1 MDASVQGNHIVWY
14 NFCISVCFSF
24 NDSLNIQ
31 LECGL
36 AIRKMAEILTTTS
49 ESAVMTSTG
58 SPPPQLNWTF
68 NNIDEDD
75 SRTLD
80 GLDYTILSLL
90 LMISVG
96 IGVFYAWK
104 DRKDTGTDGFL
115 MGDRS
120 MSLWPSSFSM
130 VATFI
135 SSTVIIGF
143 PLEVY
148 IHGTQVYL
156 VSLGL
161 IFASVVAAE
170 VFIPVLYR
178 LQVTSVNEYLYK
190 RFQSN
195 AVRIAASVIFI
206 ITLVRNRS

>member
-1 MDASVQGNHIVWY
+1 MASISSSSSDHQTSTLSPIKPAIDDPTFNHI
-14 NFCISVCFSF
+14 
-24 NDSLNIQ
+24 D
-31 LECGL
+31 G
-36 AIRKMAEILTTTS
+36 
-49 ESAVMTSTG
+49 
-58 SPPPQLNWTF
+58 
-68 NNIDEDD
+68 DD

-80 GLDYTILSLL
+80 GLDYTILSFLL
-90 LMISVG
+90 LISVG

-104 DRKDTGTDGFL
+104 DRKDSGTDGFL

-148 IHGTQVYL
+148 YHGTQVYV
-156 VSLGL
+156 VSIG
-161 IFASVVAAE
+161 IVIASVTAAE
-170 VFIPVLYR
+170 IFIPVLYK

-190 RFQSN
+190 RFQSDS
-195 AVRIAASVIFI
+195 VRIAASAIFI
-206 ITLVRNRS
+206 ITLVSRKSRLKKVV

>member
-1 MDASVQGNHIVWY
+1 MAS
-14 NFCISVCFSF
+14 ISSTSIYFDHQTLST
-24 NDSLNIQ
+24 IQ
-31 LECGL
+31 PDVGD
-36 AIRKMAEILTTTS
+36 
-49 ESAVMTSTG
+49 
-58 SPPPQLNWTF
+58 PTF
-68 NNIDEDD
+68 NYIDGDD
-75 SRTLD
+75 KRTLD

-90 LMISVG
+90 LLVSVG

-104 DRKDTGTDGFL
+104 DRKDKGTDGFL

-148 IHGTQVYL
+148 YHGTQVYI
-156 VSLGL
+156 VSIG
-161 IFASVVAAE
+161 IVIASVTAAE
-170 VFIPVLYR
+170 IFIPVLYK

-190 RFQSN
+190 RFQSDS
-195 AVRIAASVIFI
+195 VRIAASAIFI
-206 ITLVRNRS
+206 ITLVS